1 MSTVPPKDGD
11 PRGPMT
17 MVVLAFGS
25 ILVFVIILALQALFF
40 NAEEAER
47 RAKTFGS
54 SEELSKLRATQ
65 LDRLHSYRW
74 VDASKGVAAIPI
86 ERAMELTVRDQGR
99 NPATTAG
106 TAPGPGH
113 DAGTPSPGAGR

>member
-1 MSTVPPKDGD
+1 
-11 PRGPMT
+11 

-25 ILVFVIILALQALFF
+25 ILVFVVILGLQALFF

-47 RAKTFGS
+47 RAKTFGP
-54 SEELSKLRATQ
+54 SEELTRLRATQ

-86 ERAMELTVRDQGR
+86 ERAMELTARDQGR
-99 NPATTAG
+99 SRAG
-106 TAPGPGH
+106 TAAERASGVGNS
-113 DAGTPSPGAGR
+113 GGSVSSGERR